1 MTNTTP
7 TPDFR
12 HKRIPMTEVR
22 NFFNYRP
29 TQMAAL
35 LKEPLLKVAKIGK
48 RKFVCSES
56 LDRLL
61 DEKSR
66 I

>member
-1 MTNTTP
+1 MITTNSSA
-7 TPDFR
+7 DFR
-12 HKRIPMTEVR
+12 HKWIPITELR

-35 LKEPLLKVAKIGK
+35 LKEPLLKVAKIGN
-48 RKFVCSES
+48 RKFVSSES

-61 DEKSR
+61 NEKSR
-66 I
+66 S